1 MVTSILN
8 FYIPT
13 ALITALY
20 VRIFIAIK
28 QRSKD
33 ICKFGAYT
41 ASGMKPSG
49 PKSRG
54 SIVSQLERHGAFW
67 QDFILLQLFPVLS
80 DWKFKRSICVTFNL
94 KLNFYFFVNNFQ
106 MSILFILM
114 CTLVNLKTLEK
125 NLSKYVHI
133 LFRLRKKSCQN
144 ASK

>member
-1 MVTSILN
+1 MFYFIIFSENVCDTEFATNITFKVVTSILN

-49 PKSRG
+49 PKPRG
-54 SIVSQLERHGAFW
+54 SIVSQLERHGAF
-67 QDFILLQLFPVLS
+67 
-80 DWKFKRSICVTFNL
+80 
-94 KLNFYFFVNNFQ
+94 
-106 MSILFILM
+106 
-114 CTLVNLKTLEK
+114 
-125 NLSKYVHI
+125 
-133 LFRLRKKSCQN
+133 
-144 ASK
+144 